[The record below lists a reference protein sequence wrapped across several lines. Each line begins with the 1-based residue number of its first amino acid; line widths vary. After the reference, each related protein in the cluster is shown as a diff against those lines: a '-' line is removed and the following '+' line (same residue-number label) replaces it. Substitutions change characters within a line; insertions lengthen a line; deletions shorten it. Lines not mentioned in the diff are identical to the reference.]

1 MSIVDLVR
9 YEDGR
14 IKKNLGF
21 YLAPHVEQYLVRGV
35 NPGED
40 EMIIDE
46 VRKHWIKMFPLVIGA
61 VLCIGLIGASCFF
74 GLAGYATAAF
84 GVIGALYCI
93 IMYHARD
100 MDRFVITNQRAFRV
114 TGIFMREVT
123 TTPLAKI
130 VDIRMTQNVPGRILR
145 YGSLSFASAAEKK
158 ISMIK
163 YVPRP
168 EQRDKTIQAVLQ
180 HAGARQMARWPDEG
194 T

>member
-35 NPGED
+35 NAGED

-46 VRKHWIKMFPLVIGA
+46 VRKHWIRTFPLVAGA
-61 VLCIGLIGASCFF
+61 VVCIALVGLSSLIGPV
-74 GLAGYATAAF
+74 GYATAAF
-84 GVIGALYCI
+84 GVVGALYCI
-93 IMYHARD
+93 MMYHARD

-130 VDIRMTQNVPGRILR
+130 VDIRMTQNVLGRILR

-158 ISMIK
+158 MSEIK

-180 HAGARQMARWPDEG
+180 RAGARQMAKWPDEG